1 MKKIISLLAISS
13 LLLLA
18 SCGETEEVNIE
29 APVVDVVEEI
39 IDEVIEEENVEGL
52 LTDEEI
58 DKELEEI
65 FNID

>member
-13 LLLLA
+13 LILLT
-18 SCGETEEVNIE
+18 SCGEAEEVNTE
-29 APVVDVVEEI
+29 VPVVDVVEEI

>member
-1 MKKIISLLAISS
+1 MKKLISLLAIS
-13 LLLLA
+13 LLVLLT
-18 SCGETEEVNIE
+18 SCGEAESPVIDEPIIDIPVVEE
-29 APVVDVVEEI
+29 PVVDDI
-39 IDEVIEEENVEGL
+39 

>member
-1 MKKIISLLAISS
+1 MKKIITLIAISS
-13 LLLLA
+13 LVLLT
-18 SCGETEEVNIE
+18 SCG
-29 APVVDVVEEI
+29 
-39 IDEVIEEENVEGL
+39 EVIEEPIIDVPVVEEPVADDI